1 MIFETWLTSDLKK
14 PLRVAEL
21 KGNLFSDDNGGNRI
35 GVEVLDDGEPA
46 TLSGGVVGYI
56 IRADGA
62 TIMVNGTAENNRA
75 YIDLPAS
82 AYIVIGQVS
91 IAIKVGSTTVG
102 ACAGYV
108 YPTTTDSLVDPG
120 HVIPSI
126 DELLEKI
133 ADCEAAT
140 TAAMKVAN
148 MTVSAVEASGVPTV
162 TLTETGSGASAHK
175 HLTFGL
181 VPGVSPEV
189 TVVPVTGGYQVTITD
204 GSGAHPFNILHGTS
218 TTVTVT
224 PITGG
229 YKVIITDHEGNHE
242 FTVMHGTSTTVV
254 VSAITGGHKVII
266 TDAEGNHEFNVMDGV
281 NGTHAWIRYAAVQPT
296 QDSDIKTTP
305 DEWIGIYCGP
315 STTAPTAYTAYSW
328 YKFKG
333 ETGRVENVFANT
345 VPMSSTDSRKIDEV
359 LAMKRVFIGTC
370 SSSETSTTKSVQ
382 VSNQNF
388 YSDPEDIP
396 DGTVLLVVFNN
407 ANTVGRPTYS
417 SGLLLDVNNTG
428 AVPVTGGSN
437 GPLVQEQ
444 YFWRKNERV
453 TFVMQ
458 NQWWV
463 MLRNGEMT
471 GATASAA
478 GISGLVPQPSIG
490 DEAKFLMGDGTWK
503 SLTADADFNAL
514 SDDVDTKA
522 NTVSLLAEDDTWA
535 KVWEKLDVMPL
546 QSVANFYCWASAFS
560 ILSGGAR
567 ENTCY
572 GTISRRSA
580 TQFVLNFHLHSKDL
594 LTATIDGADSTTSG
608 TYAERLFTQAIILF
622 DTDDTWAKVWAKL
635 DGLQTNY
642 PASFF
647 CNYQAAAVLSDGLID
662 NTLVG
667 TIVRYSTDTFLGQI
681 RIGGSGNSIGSFY
694 LTGASASSA
703 GTFTIRNVMTDLNEK
718 IDTSAI
724 KNNHSTEDAGYVL
737 DARQGKTIYDRIDT
751 RVVGQRQYI
760 AITGSDSQQSVRI
773 DVDGGAYFVILQLPG
788 INRTWVGL
796 IYVNGSGT
804 VTFSQINTAQTGITV
819 TTSGTYRFYANFT
832 YTSDTNFHMVA
843 IPLRNNTV
851 PVFH

>member
-62 TIMVNGTAENNRA
+62 TIAVAGTAENNRA

-82 AYIVIGQVS
+82 AYVVIGQVS
-91 IAIKVGSTTVG
+91 IAVKVGSTTVG

-133 ADCEAAT
+133 AACEAAT

-148 MTVSAVEASGVPTV
+148 MTVSAVEASGAPTV
-162 TLTETGSGASAHK
+162 TMTETGSGASAHK

-181 VPGVSPEV
+181 VPGVSPVV

-204 GSGAHPFNILHGTS
+204 GSGAHPFSILHGTS

-229 YKVIITDHEGNHE
+229 HKVVITDHDGNHE

-266 TDAEGNHEFNVMDGV
+266 TDAEGNHEFNVMDGA
-281 NGTHAWIRYAAVQPT
+281 NGTHAWIRYAADQPT
-296 QDSDIKTTP
+296 QDSDMKTNP

-315 STTAPTAYTAYSW
+315 STTAPTAYTAYTW

-345 VPMSSTDSRKIDEV
+345 VPMSSTDSRKISEV
-359 LAMKRVFIGTC
+359 LAEKV
-370 SSSETSTTKSVQ
+370 
-382 VSNQNF
+382 
-388 YSDPEDIP
+388 DED
-396 DGTVLLVVFNN
+396 DFEALADVVD
-407 ANTVGRPTYS
+407 
-417 SGLLLDVNNTG
+417 L
-428 AVPVTGGSN
+428 
-437 GPLVQEQ
+437 
-444 YFWRKNERV
+444 K
-453 TFVMQ
+453 
-458 NQWWV
+458 
-463 MLRNGEMT
+463 
-471 GATASAA
+471 
-478 GISGLVPQPSIG
+478 
-490 DEAKFLMGDGTWK
+490 
-503 SLTADADFNAL
+503 AD
-514 SDDVDTKA
+514 
-522 NTVSLLAEDDTWA
+522 TVSLLAEDDTWA
-535 KVWEKLDVMPL
+535 KVWEKLDAMPL

-594 LTATIDGADSTTSG
+594 LTAIIDGADSTTSG
-608 TYAERLFTQAIILF
+608 TYVERLFTQSVILF
-622 DTDDTWAKVWAKL
+622 DTDDTWAKVWEKL
-635 DGLQTNY
+635 DDLQTNY
-642 PASFF
+642 PASLF
-647 CNYQAAAVLSDGLID
+647 CNHSASAVLSDGLID

-681 RIGGSGNSIGSFY
+681 RIGASGNSIGSFY

-703 GTFTIRNVMTDLNEK
+703 GTFTIRNVMTDLNGK

-724 KNNHSTEDAGYVL
+724 KNNHSTTDSGYVL
-737 DARQGKTIYDRIDT
+737 DARQGVTLWDAIGE
-751 RVVGQRQYI
+751 RVVGKRQVQ
-760 AITGSDSQQSVRI
+760 AFTGSSSQQSVRV
-773 DVDGGAYFVILQLPG
+773 DVPSGAYFIILQIPG
-788 INRTWVGL
+788 INRSWVGL
-796 IYVNGSGT
+796 VYVAGDGT
-804 VTFSQINTAQTGITV
+804 TTASQINTAQTGITV
-819 TTSGTYRFYANFT
+819 RINGANRFYIDFT
-832 YTSDTNFHMVA
+832 YGSDSNIHMVA
-843 IPLRNNTV
+843 IPLRNSSNPT
-851 PVFH
+851 FH

>member
-140 TAAMKVAN
+140 KAAMKVAN

-181 VPGVSPEV
+181 VPGVSPVV

-204 GSGAHPFNILHGTS
+204 GSGDHPFNILHGTS
-218 TTVTVT
+218 TSVTVT

-229 YKVIITDHEGNHE
+229 HKVVITDYNGNHE
-242 FTVMHGTSTTVV
+242 FSVMHGTSTTVV

-266 TDAEGNHEFNVMDGV
+266 TDAEGNHEFNVMDGID
-281 NGTHAWIRYAAVQPT
+281 GTHTWIRYSASQPT
-296 QDSDIKTTP
+296 QDSDMKTTP

-315 STTAPTAYTAYSW
+315 STTAPTAYTAYTW

-333 ETGRVENVFANT
+333 ETGQVENVYANT

-359 LAMKRVFIGTC
+359 LALKRVFIGTC

-396 DGTVLLVVFNN
+396 DGTVLVVVFSN

-417 SGLLLDVNNTG
+417 SGVQLDVNNTG
-428 AVPVTGGSN
+428 AVSVTGGAN

-471 GATASAA
+471 GATASTA

-503 SLTADADFNAL
+503 SLTADADFIAL

-535 KVWEKLDVMPL
+535 KVWEKLDAMPL

-572 GTISRRSA
+572 GTISRRSVS
-580 TQFVLNFHLHSKDL
+580 QFVLNFHIHSKDMFV
-594 LTATIDGADSTTSG
+594 ATIDNADNTTSG
-608 TYAERLFTQAIILF
+608 TYVEQMFSPSIALL
-622 DTDDTWAKVWAKL
+622 DTDDTWAKIWAKL
-635 DGLQTNY
+635 DTLGVNES
-642 PASFF
+642 ASFF
-647 CNYQAAAVLSDGLID
+647 CYYSTATIFTDGISS
-662 NTLVG
+662 NTLIG
-667 TIVRYSTDTFLGQI
+667 TIARYGADTFMGHV
-681 RIGGSGNSIGSFY
+681 RIGSSGNSVGSFY

-703 GTFTIRNVMTDLNEK
+703 GTFTMRNVMTDLNDK

-724 KNNHSTEDAGYVL
+724 KNNHSTTDAGYVL
-737 DARQGKTIYDRIDT
+737 DARQAVTLWDSIGERTVGKRQSKSITGSSSAQSIRIDLT
-751 RVVGQRQYI
+751 NGGFFI
-760 AITGSDSQQSVRI
+760 ILAITGLNKIWAGLVYTGSDGSTNAQQM
-773 DVDGGAYFVILQLPG
+773 
-788 INRTWVGL
+788 
-796 IYVNGSGT
+796 
-804 VTFSQINTAQTGITV
+804 NTSTGITV
-819 TTSGTYRFYANFT
+819 TTGSYCIYANFT
-832 YTSDTNFHMVA
+832 HTSNSSMHMVA
-843 IPLRNNTV
+843 IPLRSNTI
-851 PVFH
+851 PTFH

>member
-82 AYIVIGQVS
+82 AYVVIGQIS

-140 TAAMKVAN
+140 AAAMKVAN
-148 MTVSAVEASGVPTV
+148 MTVSAVEASGAPTV

-229 YKVIITDHEGNHE
+229 HKVVITDHEGNHE

-266 TDAEGNHEFNVMDGV
+266 TDAEGNHEFNVMDGA

-296 QDSDIKTTP
+296 QDSDMKTTP

-345 VPMSSTDSRKIDEV
+345 VPMSSTDSRKISEV
-359 LAMKRVFIGTC
+359 LDLKVDNDDF
-370 SSSETSTTKSVQ
+370 ET
-382 VSNQNF
+382 
-388 YSDPEDIP
+388 
-396 DGTVLLVVFNN
+396 
-407 ANTVGRPTYS
+407 
-417 SGLLLDVNNTG
+417 
-428 AVPVTGGSN
+428 
-437 GPLVQEQ
+437 
-444 YFWRKNERV
+444 
-453 TFVMQ
+453 
-458 NQWWV
+458 
-463 MLRNGEMT
+463 
-471 GATASAA
+471 
-478 GISGLVPQPSIG
+478 
-490 DEAKFLMGDGTWK
+490 
-503 SLTADADFNAL
+503 L
-514 SDDVDTKA
+514 SDAVDLKA
-522 NTVSLLAEDDTWA
+522 DTVSLLAEDDTWA
-535 KVWEKLDVMPL
+535 KVWEKLDAMPL

-608 TYAERLFTQAIILF
+608 TYAERLFTQAVILF

-647 CNYQAAAVLSDGLID
+647 CNYQAAAVLSDGLIN

-667 TIVRYSTDTFLGQI
+667 TIVRYSTDTFLCQI

-703 GTFTIRNVMTDLNEK
+703 GTFTIRNVMTDLSTLQ
-718 IDTSAI
+718 DAI
-724 KNNHSTEDAGYVL
+724 GE
-737 DARQGKTIYDRIDT
+737 
-751 RVVGQRQYI
+751 RVVGKRQVQSF
-760 AITGSDSQQSVRI
+760 TGSSSQQSVRV
-773 DVDGGAYFVILQLPG
+773 DVPNGAYFIILQIPG

-796 IYVNGSGT
+796 IYVSSDGT
-804 VTFSQINTAQTGITV
+804 TTASQINTAQTGITV
-819 TTSGTYRFYANFT
+819 RINGANRFYIDFT
-832 YTSDTNFHMVA
+832 YSSDSNIHMVS
-843 IPLRNNTV
+843 IPLRNSAT
-851 PVFH
+851 PTFH

>member
-82 AYIVIGQVS
+82 AYVVIGQVS

-126 DELLEKI
+126 EELLEKI

-140 TAAMKVAN
+140 KAAMKVAN

-181 VPGVSPEV
+181 VPGVSPVV

-204 GSGAHPFNILHGTS
+204 GSGDHPFNILHGTS
-218 TTVTVT
+218 TSVTVT

-229 YKVIITDHEGNHE
+229 HKVVITDNEGNHE
-242 FTVMHGTSTTVV
+242 FNVMHGTSTTVV

-266 TDAEGNHEFNVMDGV
+266 TDAEGNHEFNVMDGA

-296 QDSDIKTTP
+296 QDSDMKTTP

-315 STTAPTAYTAYSW
+315 STTAPTAYTAYTW

-333 ETGRVENVFANT
+333 ETGRVENVYANT
-345 VPMSSTDSRKIDEV
+345 VPMSSTDSRKISEV
-359 LAMKRVFIGTC
+359 LDLKVDEDDF
-370 SSSETSTTKSVQ
+370 ET
-382 VSNQNF
+382 
-388 YSDPEDIP
+388 
-396 DGTVLLVVFNN
+396 L
-407 ANTVGRPTYS
+407 
-417 SGLLLDVNNTG
+417 
-428 AVPVTGGSN
+428 
-437 GPLVQEQ
+437 
-444 YFWRKNERV
+444 
-453 TFVMQ
+453 
-458 NQWWV
+458 
-463 MLRNGEMT
+463 
-471 GATASAA
+471 
-478 GISGLVPQPSIG
+478 
-490 DEAKFLMGDGTWK
+490 
-503 SLTADADFNAL
+503 ADA
-514 SDDVDTKA
+514 VDLKA
-522 NTVSLLAEDDTWA
+522 DTVSLLAEDDTWA
-535 KVWEKLDVMPL
+535 KVWEKLDAMPL

-635 DGLQTNY
+635 DDLQTNY

-647 CNYQAAAVLSDGLID
+647 CNHQAATVLSDGLIN

-667 TIVRYSTDTFLGQI
+667 TIVRYSADTFLGQI
-681 RIGGSGNSIGSFY
+681 RIGSSSNSIGSFY

-703 GTFTIRNVMTDLNEK
+703 GTFTLRSITSELDGK
-718 IDTSAI
+718 IDTSSI
-724 KNNHSTEDAGYVL
+724 KNNHSTTDSGYVL
-737 DARQGKTIYDRIDT
+737 DARQAVTLWDAIGE
-751 RVVGQRQYI
+751 RVVGKRQQK
-760 AITGSDSQQSVRI
+760 AFTGSSSQQSVRV
-773 DVDGGAYFVILQLPG
+773 DVPNGAYFVILQIPG
-788 INRTWVGL
+788 INRSWVGL
-796 IYVNGSGT
+796 IYVAGDGT
-804 VTFSQINTAQTGITV
+804 TTASQINTAQTGITV
-819 TTSGTYRFYANFT
+819 RINGANRFYIDFT
-832 YTSDTNFHMVA
+832 YSSDSNIHMVS
-843 IPLRNNTV
+843 IPLRNSTNPT
-851 PVFH
+851 FH